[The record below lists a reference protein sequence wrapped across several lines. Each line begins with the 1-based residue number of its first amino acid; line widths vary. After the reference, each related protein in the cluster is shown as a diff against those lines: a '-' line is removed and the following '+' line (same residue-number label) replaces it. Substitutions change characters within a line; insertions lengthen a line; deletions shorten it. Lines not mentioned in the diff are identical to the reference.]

1 MANIAQLQDFAAQNG
16 FDMTAP
22 MGHDQVVR
30 FANLWLPAIRFY
42 EKERFHPVPFSDLI
56 DMVEAGFADLPEAA
70 RAQWRIRRLTNVSG
84 AGVVRV
90 FDPPAVCVPDG
101 FVPGAP
107 SGLLMSAHKVLNDG
121 SAASDA
127 LGHAEVDSSASLSH
141 GPSFE
146 RSNRF
151 FGAIET
157 LAGGN
162 EAAPGDPFVP
172 RAQDQ
177 GGAPRISVHASWKN
191 LLDVLEFELKV
202 DAAPSYPPSALRG
215 FDVAGLLW
223 TPVSQ
228 PPQAHPGA
236 VFRNALLELIASH
249 KLGSLDASLVN
260 SVTGWRFNWKVWR
273 ELTRFAFLEFSLLYA
288 YNDFDRYQ
296 TTPFENE
303 HEGDDEGFCLVFERA
318 QIELALASSDP
329 QLIRRVAPHSII
341 TSVHEEWQDA
351 DQLQRFDVPWVPPP
365 SNPGAIPSEAMALT
379 VYVAGGSH
387 ATYLSPGQHDL
398 VDFGDT
404 WGMVGDGL
412 LVIVLAGPILVIAL
426 LVSILDHFIDTEDF
440 TSDDG
445 IHSGPD
451 SRIEGDPQG
460 VRCELSVVPLSGDRH
475 IYQPEFSRLL
485 SELSFPGKLG
495 GTSGLFSKSSAMSPK
510 TARYFRK
517 LLREL

>member
-22 MGHDQVVR
+22 MNHEQVVR
-30 FANLWLPAIRFY
+30 LANLWLPAIRFY
-42 EKERFHPVPFSDLI
+42 EQERFHPILFRDLI
-56 DMVEAGFADLPEAA
+56 EMVEAGFADLPEAA
-70 RAQWRIRRLTNVSG
+70 RAQWRVGRLTNV
-84 AGVVRV
+84 AGVGVSRT
-90 FDPPAVCVPDG
+90 FDPPVVCVPDG
-101 FVPGAP
+101 VVTTAP
-107 SGLLMSAHKVLNDG
+107 SGLPRPAHQVLNDG
-121 SAASDA
+121 SAAADA
-127 LGHAEVDSSASLSH
+127 LGHAEVDTGASLSH

-151 FGAIET
+151 FGAVET

-162 EAAPGDPFVP
+162 EAAPADPFVP
-172 RAQDQ
+172 RAQDA
-177 GGAPRISVHASWKN
+177 GGAPRINVHASWKN

-228 PPQAHPGA
+228 PPQAHPA
-236 VFRNALLELIASH
+236 STFRNALLALIASH
-249 KLGSLDASLVN
+249 RQGALDESLVN
-260 SVTGWRFNWKVWR
+260 AVPGWRFNWKVWR

-318 QIELALASSDP
+318 QIELALASADP
-329 QLIRRVAPHSII
+329 QLIRRVAPHCII

-351 DQLQRFDVPWVPPP
+351 DQLRRFDVPWVPPA
-365 SNPGAIPSEAMALT
+365 SNPDAIPSEAMALT

-387 ATYLSPGQHDL
+387 ATYLTPGQHDL

-412 LVIVLAGPILVIAL
+412 LVVVLAGPILVIAL
-426 LVSILDHFIDTEDF
+426 LISILDHFIDTEDF

-445 IHSGPD
+445 IHTGPD
-451 SRIEGDPQG
+451 ARIEGDPQG
-460 VRCELSVVPLSGDRH
+460 VRCALSVVPLSGDRH
-475 IYQPEFSRLL
+475 IYQPEFTRLL

-517 LLREL
+517 LLRAR

>member
-1 MANIAQLQDFAAQNG
+1 MANIVQLQEFAARTG

-22 MGHDQVVR
+22 MTHQQVEQ
-30 FANLWLPAIRFY
+30 FARLWLPAIRFY
-42 EKERFHPVPFSDLI
+42 EKERFHPILFSDLVQ
-56 DMVEAGFADLPEAA
+56 MVESEFLNLPEAA
-70 RAQWRIRRLTNVSG
+70 RAQWRVRRMIRSG
-84 AGVVRV
+84 SAAVERT
-90 FDPPAVCVPDG
+90 FDPPVVCVPDG
-101 FVPGAP
+101 FVTATP
-107 SGLLMSAHKVLNDG
+107 SGMPVPVQRVLNEG
-121 SAASDA
+121 SPAVDA
-127 LGHAEVDSSASLSH
+127 LARTEVDADATLSH
-141 GPSFE
+141 GPSFT

-151 FGAIET
+151 FGAVST

-172 RAQDQ
+172 RATDPS
-177 GGAPRISVHASWKN
+177 GAPRISVHAAWKN

-202 DAAPSYPPSALRG
+202 AAESSYPPNALRG
-215 FDVAGLLW
+215 FDIAGLLW
-223 TPVSQ
+223 TPIGQ
-228 PPQAHPGA
+228 PPQAHPA
-236 VFRNALLELIASH
+236 ATFRNALIALIDSH
-249 KLGSLDASLVN
+249 QRGSLDASLVDA
-260 SVTGWRFNWKVWR
+260 VTGWRFNWKVWR

-318 QIELALASSDP
+318 QIELALGSSDP
-329 QLIRRVAPHSII
+329 QLIRKVAPHSII

-351 DQLQRFDVPWVPPP
+351 DQIQLFDVPWVPPAA
-365 SNPGAIPSEAMALT
+365 NPDAIPSEEMALT

-404 WGMVGDGL
+404 WGMVGDGI
-412 LVIVLAGPILVIAL
+412 LVVAFAGPILVIAL

-445 IHSGPD
+445 IHTGPD
-451 SRIEGDPQG
+451 NRIAGDAQG
-460 VRCELSVVPLSGDRH
+460 VRCDLTVVPMSGDRH
-475 IYQPEFSRLL
+475 IYQPDFSRLL

-495 GTSGLFSKSSAMSPK
+495 GTNGTFSKSSAMSPK

-517 LLREL
+517 LLRQL